1 MKARFGVVKRKN
13 VHAKNGFEWALNV
26 DVDSSGKWTIRVFD
40 REPSKEKIA
49 DEIQFATRCFE
60 IYHIAINKPKSF
72 RMDVDYV
79 N

>member
-40 REPSKEKIA
+40 REPSQEQIN
-49 DEIQFATRCFE
+49 DEIEFSLRCFE
-60 IYHIAINKPKSF
+60 VYHQANKPPSF
-72 RMDVDYV
+72 KMEVELV
-79 N
+79 K